1 MKEQYLVSLKK
12 RNNEKFPPSY
22 SSLLPKD
29 TATISKC
36 SACKVFQV
44 AVLFLS
50 FRLNIIIELAFIDV
64 SMEGEKFSYRFIV
77 CQ

>member
-1 MKEQYLVSLKK
+1 MKSS
-12 RNNEKFPPSY
+12 PPSY

-29 TATISKC
+29 TATLSKC

-44 AVLFLS
+44 AVLFL

-64 SMEGEKFSYRFIV
+64 SMDGEKLSYSFIV